1 MKSELERART
11 LAKHHN
17 YMCIEVYST
26 EWWRFQM
33 MVRQ

>member
-17 YMCIEVYST
+17 YMCIEVYSQNGGDF
-26 EWWRFQM
+26 R
-33 MVRQ
+33 